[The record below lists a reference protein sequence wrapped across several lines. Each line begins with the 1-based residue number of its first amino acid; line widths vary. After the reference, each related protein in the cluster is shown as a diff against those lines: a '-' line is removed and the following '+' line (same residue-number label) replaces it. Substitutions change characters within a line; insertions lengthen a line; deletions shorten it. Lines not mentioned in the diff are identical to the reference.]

1 MAFGLNIRLDTL
13 ERQADAWR
21 VDALAALD
29 RLGGEVETGLD
40 ALRGRLDV
48 VRTDL
53 AAVEAEGALAGA
65 FRDALAGSGL
75 PGSDRTPLI
84 DSLNDLPGLVGQ
96 LPPDLQGPDAT
107 GEVATGSAAVTRAEA
122 LEGAT
127 LAAAARI
134 VRALGPEAAIVE
146 AAGESYAVSGRYED
160 PVSGFA
166 AVRLTSLAGGTEVF
180 SIDGLE
186 IGSRADAVAAAT
198 LGRLQ
203 VDSDAFRA
211 MVADAAGLGA
221 EPGADV
227 LFTGP
232 SLGGVG
238 AQVGAYETAEAL
250 VGLGVVPGTV
260 RLVTVDP
267 LGGADAA
274 REINGGVLDPAA
286 LALIEAVNLRTD
298 GDLVTRI
305 GSHIG
310 ATKTLPAL
318 DEAGNPTVFDP
329 ATAHVNVA
337 SLLQALSSDAIYD
350 AAPIGAPAE
359 IGGFA
364 TASNAASDALA
375 EFWLASG
382 EAETGAPRALQI
394 PGEASLDPTRTRW
407 SLDVDTNGTE
417 DIAVLLAAPLDP
429 ARDDLVLG

>member
-1 MAFGLNIRLDTL
+1 MAFGLDLRLTTL
-13 ERQADAWR
+13 ERQVENWR
-21 VDALAALD
+21 AEAVAGLD
-29 RLGGEVETGLD
+29 RLGGEVEDGL
-40 ALRGRLDV
+40 ASLRGRLDSF
-48 VRTDL
+48 RADL
-53 AAVEAEGALAGA
+53 DAVDAGDVLAGA
-65 FRDALAGSGL
+65 FRDALAESGL
-75 PGSDRTPLI
+75 PGFDRTPLI
-84 DSLNDLPGLVGQ
+84 RSLDDLPALIEQ
-96 LPPDLQGPDAT
+96 LPPALQAPDAT
-107 GEVATGSAAVTRAEA
+107 GEVPTGSAAVTRTEA

-134 VRALGPEAAIVE
+134 VRALGPEASIVE
-146 AAGESYAVSGRYED
+146 AAGQSYTVSARYED

-166 AVRLTSLAGGTEVF
+166 AVRLTSRTDGTEVF

-198 LGRLQ
+198 LGQLQ
-203 VDSDAFRA
+203 VESDAFRA
-211 MVADAAGLGA
+211 MVADAARLGA
-221 EPGADV
+221 EPGADL

-250 VGLGVVPGTV
+250 AALGVAPGTV

-274 REINGGVLDPAA
+274 RAINGGVLDPGA
-286 LALIEAVNLRTD
+286 LALIEALNLRTD

-318 DEAGNPTVFDP
+318 DEAGNPTTLDP
-329 ATAHVNVA
+329 AAAHVNVV
-337 SLLQALSSDAIYD
+337 SLLQALSSDAIFD
-350 AAPIGAPAE
+350 AAPLGAPEE
-359 IGGFA
+359 ISGFA
-364 TASNAASDALA
+364 FASNAASDALTEA
-375 EFWLASG
+375 WLATG
-382 EAETGAPRALQI
+382 EAETGPPRALQI

-407 SLDVDTNGTE
+407 SLDVDENGTE

-429 ARDDLVLG
+429 ARDDLVLA

>member
-1 MAFGLNIRLDTL
+1 MAFGLNMRLNTL
-13 ERQADAWR
+13 ERQVETWRADAM
-21 VDALAALD
+21 AGFG
-29 RLGGEVETGLD
+29 RLGEEVETGLD
-40 ALRGRLDV
+40 ALRGRADAF
-48 VRTDL
+48 RADL
-53 AAVEAEGALAGA
+53 AAVDAGATLAAA
-65 FRDALAGSGL
+65 FRDALAESGL
-75 PGSDRTPLI
+75 PGFDRTPLI
-84 DSLNDLPGLVGQ
+84 RSLNDLPALVGQ
-96 LPPDLQGPDAT
+96 LPPELQRPDAT
-107 GEVATGSAAVTRAEA
+107 GEVPTGSAAVTRAEA

-134 VRALGPEAAIVE
+134 VRALGPDAAVVE

-166 AVRLTSLAGGTEVF
+166 AVRLTSLLDGTEVF

-186 IGSRADAVAAAT
+186 IGSRADATAAAT

-203 VDSDAFRA
+203 VESAAFRA
-211 MVADAAGLGA
+211 MVEDAARLGA
-221 EPGADV
+221 EPGADL

-250 VGLGVVPGTV
+250 VALGVAPGTV

-274 REINGGVLDPAA
+274 RAINGGVLDPGA
-286 LALIEAVNLRTD
+286 LALIEALNLRTE
-298 GDLVTRI
+298 GDLISRI

-318 DEAGNPTVFDP
+318 DEAGNETVFDP

-337 SLLQALSSDAIYD
+337 SLLQALSSDAVYD
-350 AAPIGAPAE
+350 AAPLGAPAE

-364 TASNAASDALA
+364 MASNAASDALIDA
-375 EFWLASG
+375 WLATA
-382 EAETGAPRALQI
+382 EAETGPPRSLQI

-407 SLDVDTNGTE
+407 SLDVDANGTV
-417 DIAVLLAAPLDP
+417 DIAVQLASPLDP
-429 ARDDLVLG
+429 ARDDLVLV